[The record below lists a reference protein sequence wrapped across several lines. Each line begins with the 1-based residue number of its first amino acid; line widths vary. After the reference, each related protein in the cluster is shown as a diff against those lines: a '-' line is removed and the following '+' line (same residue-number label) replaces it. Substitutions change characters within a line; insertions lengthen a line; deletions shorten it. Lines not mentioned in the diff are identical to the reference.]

1 MPHILE
7 QNIEA
12 VRKKQAE
19 QKAQEGAE
27 ERFAAFITSFA
38 SRMSFVYAHAVIVG
52 LWIVVNIGWLPS
64 IEFDPSFV
72 ILASAASVEAIFLS
86 TFILISQRRAERL
99 QDQRAELDVQ
109 IGLLTE
115 REATEILLLL
125 RPLAKKHGIS
135 VDDEDGPDLEE
146 VVDPVRVLDELDG
159 DPPDK

>member
-1 MPHILE
+1 MPHVLE

-12 VRKKQAE
+12 VRKTQAE
-19 QKAQEGAE
+19 QKAQEGRE
-27 ERFAAFITSFA
+27 ERVAEFITSFA
-38 SRMSFVYAHAVIVG
+38 SRMSFVYVHAAIVG
-52 LWIVVNIGWLPS
+52 IWIVANAGWLPA

-115 REATEILLLL
+115 REATEILLIL

-135 VDDEDGPDLEE
+135 VDGNEGAELEE
-146 VVDPVRVLDELDG
+146 VVDPARVLNELSNDRS
-159 DPPDK
+159 KT